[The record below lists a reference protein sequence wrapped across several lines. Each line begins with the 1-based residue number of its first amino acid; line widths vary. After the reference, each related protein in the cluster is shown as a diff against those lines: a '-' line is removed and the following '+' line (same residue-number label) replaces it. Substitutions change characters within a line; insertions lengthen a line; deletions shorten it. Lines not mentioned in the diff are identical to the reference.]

1 MNGGIKLSKKDKNYH
16 YVSDNA
22 VVIITTDSESD
33 AESILR
39 DTVKEPSNF
48 RLDNVVDIN

>member
-1 MNGGIKLSKKDKNYH
+1 MNGGIKLEKKNKNYH

-22 VVIITTDSESD
+22 VVIITTDSNSD

-39 DTVKEPSNF
+39 DTVKVPLSL
-48 RLDNVVDIN
+48 RLDNVIDIN